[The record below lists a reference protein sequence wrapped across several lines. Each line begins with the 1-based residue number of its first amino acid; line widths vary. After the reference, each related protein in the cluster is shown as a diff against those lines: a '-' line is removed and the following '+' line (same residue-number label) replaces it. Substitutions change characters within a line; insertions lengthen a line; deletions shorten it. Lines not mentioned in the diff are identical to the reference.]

1 MDQWTNRDDEE
12 LRNRCEYR
20 EARKVAGLMERL
32 YKIITLNPGLV
43 KHCGS
48 LCYTHTPVNVYN
60 ELRTRSEVEEA
71 IARREARREELGS
84 DYDSDDDGEPKW
96 DYQTAYLPT
105 SSLIDKIQYEFS
117 GVDYVEKVEML
128 QGIVGT
134 APFTRLL
141 ASADMHP
148 DQVAAMVAWPR
159 HLERL
164 AMQTNPKL
172 MTTTSVHE
180 GSLQHILDIPKDSL
194 THFRIEG
201 DYELGMRGFDL
212 RDFPCLEHLALCNAT
227 IFGRDPVRP
236 QDTFPDHYQHIL
248 APHLRSLLWVMPP
261 TQWDAEILSGV
272 LHGMLALMQIMD
284 MKRAFLGENM
294 VADSEAAA

>member
-32 YKIITLNPGLV
+32 YKIIALNPGLV

-105 SSLIDKIQYEFS
+105 SSLIDKMYSCLTYVTDFQFHCENTADNPSFS
-117 GVDYVEKVEML
+117 
-128 QGIVGT
+128 
-134 APFTRLL
+134 L
-141 ASADMHP
+141 AISSFP
-148 DQVAAMVAWPR
+148 
-159 HLERL
+159 
-164 AMQTNPKL
+164 
-172 MTTTSVHE
+172 TS
-180 GSLQHILDIPKDSL
+180 
-194 THFRIEG
+194 
-201 DYELGMRGFDL
+201 
-212 RDFPCLEHLALCNAT
+212 
-227 IFGRDPVRP
+227 
-236 QDTFPDHYQHIL
+236 
-248 APHLRSLLWVMPP
+248 LRSEPR
-261 TQWDAEILSGV
+261 G
-272 LHGMLALMQIMD
+272 
-284 MKRAFLGENM
+284 
-294 VADSEAAA
+294 

>member
-1 MDQWTNRDDEE
+1 
-12 LRNRCEYR
+12 
-20 EARKVAGLMERL
+20 
-32 YKIITLNPGLV
+32 
-43 KHCGS
+43 
-48 LCYTHTPVNVYN
+48 
-60 ELRTRSEVEEA
+60 
-71 IARREARREELGS
+71 
-84 DYDSDDDGEPKW
+84 
-96 DYQTAYLPT
+96 
-105 SSLIDKIQYEFS
+105 
-117 GVDYVEKVEML
+117 ML
-128 QGIVGT
+128 QNSQGIVGT

-227 IFGRDPVRP
+227 IFGRDPGRP

-284 MKRAFLGENM
+284 MVSKERLEHHETRKEPSLERIWLQILKQPLESLAADAQDKFATHLGVFEVINHH
-294 VADSEAAA
+294 AGSRTG